1 MNIIIPAID
10 IMEGKCVRLTQG
22 DYHSMKMYHEDP
34 VAMAQQFMDYGA
46 SKLHIVDLDAARSG
60 KPVNHRLISKL
71 IITTGLNVQV
81 GGGIRTHHDV
91 KAWLD
96 SGAERVIIGSTA
108 QKERELTG
116 DWVDE
121 FGSSRIVIGADV
133 KKGKIAVHGW
143 EETSEDEIEEFI
155 AYYRMRGAINFLCT
169 DIEKDGMLQGPSWDL
184 YYKLIQL
191 FPDIRLIA
199 SGGVASMVDIEQLVQ
214 VGIRE
219 VVVGKAIYE
228 GKITMGRI
236 FK

>member
-22 DYHSMKMYHEDP
+22 DYQWVKMYHEDP
-34 VAMAQQFMDYGA
+34 MAIAQQFVDYGA

-60 KPVNHRLISKL
+60 KPVNHGLISRLIV
-71 IITTGLNVQV
+71 TTGLNIQV
-81 GGGIRTHHDV
+81 GGGIRTYHDV
-91 KAWLD
+91 KVWLD

-108 QKERELTG
+108 QKEKELTG
-116 DWVDE
+116 DWVGE

-133 KKGKIAVHGW
+133 KKEKIAVHGW
-143 EETSEDEIEEFI
+143 EETSEDNIEEFI
-155 AYYRMRGAINFLCT
+155 TYYRMRGAVNFLCT

-184 YYKLIQL
+184 YQRLIHL
-191 FPDIRLIA
+191 FPDIQLIA
-199 SGGVASMVDIEQLVQ
+199 SGGVASMLDIEQLIK